1 MRIALLATV
10 GGLGVIALALVL
22 YLSTVKQS
30 ASPTPTAVP
39 PRAADVAPNPA
50 KLQHVLAQQSNE
62 IRRLRKEKSVLLSEL
77 DQHMT
82 ELAKPEP
89 KPSRT
94 SDTAAAPRRAG
105 MGKMIAVAVKQQA
118 ELKLAA
124 LKSRLH
130 LTDEQA
136 AAVQALLYKQAE
148 QQAEMASKM
157 YDGKLTAEDMSSG
170 AKLNFDDQL
179 KQIFTPEQWTG
190 YQQYKTDEQRQ
201 QVQLATQAELMQLSP
216 VLQLSAQQQE
226 QVTSILQQQYQHY
239 IGQQG
244 ASSVPA
250 SSNWEQMLDAKK
262 EALRAVL
269 TAEQQQSYEKFIES
283 QREMIKSLM
292 PQSQPA
298 STP

>member
-1 MRIALLATV
+1 MRIALYVTM
-10 GGLGVIALALVL
+10 GGLGVVALALAL
-22 YLSTVKQS
+22 HLSTVKRS
-30 ASPTPTAVP
+30 ASPTPTPVP
-39 PRAADVAPNPA
+39 PRAAAAAPNPA
-50 KLQHVLAQQSNE
+50 KLQQVLTQQSNE
-62 IRRLRKEKSVLLSEL
+62 IRRLRKEKTALLSEL

-89 KPSRT
+89 KSSRAG
-94 SDTAAAPRRAG
+94 DQAAAPRRAG
-105 MGKMIAVAVKQQA
+105 MGKMIAVAVRQQA

-124 LKSRLH
+124 LKSRLR

-136 AAVQALLYKQAE
+136 AAVQELLKKQAD
-148 QQAEMASKM
+148 QQAEIASKM

-170 AKLNFDDQL
+170 VKLNFDDQL
-179 KQIFTPEQWTG
+179 KQILTPEQWTD

-226 QVTSILQQQYQHY
+226 QVTSILQQQYQQY

-244 ASSVPA
+244 ASSVPV
-250 SSNWEQMLDAKK
+250 SGNWEQMLDAKK

-269 TAEQQQSYEKFIES
+269 TTEQLQNYEKFIEN
-283 QREMIKSLM
+283 QREMIKSMM

>member
-1 MRIALLATV
+1 MKIALYVTM
-10 GGLGVIALALVL
+10 GGLVVIGLALTL
-22 YLSTVKQS
+22 YLNRVKPS
-30 ASPTPTAVP
+30 ASPESAPVP
-39 PRAADVAPNPA
+39 PRAAAAAPNPV
-50 KLQHVLAQQSNE
+50 KLQQVLAQQSNE

-89 KPSRT
+89 KSSRAGD
-94 SDTAAAPRRAG
+94 SAAAPRRAG
-105 MGKMIAVAVKQQA
+105 MGKMIAVAVRQQA
-118 ELKLAA
+118 DLKLAA
-124 LKSRLH
+124 LKSRLR

-136 AAVQALLYKQAE
+136 AAVQALLSKQAD

-170 AKLNFDDQL
+170 AKLNLDEQL
-179 KQIFTPEQWTG
+179 KQILTPEQWTG

-216 VLQLSAQQQE
+216 VLQLNAQQQE
-226 QVTSILQQQYQHY
+226 QVTSILQQQYQQY

-250 SSNWEQMLDAKK
+250 SGNWEQMLDSKK

-269 TAEQQQSYEKFIES
+269 TAEQQQNYEKFIES
-283 QREMIKSLM
+283 QREMIKSMM

>member
-10 GGLGVIALALVL
+10 GVLSVIALAFVL
-22 YLSTVKQS
+22 HLSRVKPS
-30 ASPTPTAVP
+30 APPESGPVP
-39 PRAADVAPNPA
+39 PRAAAAAPNPA
-50 KLQHVLAQQSNE
+50 KLQQVLAQQSNE

-89 KPSRT
+89 KSSRAG
-94 SDTAAAPRRAG
+94 DPAAAPRRAG
-105 MGKMIAVAVKQQA
+105 MGKMIAVAVRQQA
-118 ELKLAA
+118 DLKLAA
-124 LKSRLH
+124 LKSRLR

-136 AAVQALLYKQAE
+136 AAVQALLSKQAE

-170 AKLNFDDQL
+170 AKFNLDEQL
-179 KQIFTPEQWTG
+179 KQILTPEQWTG

-216 VLQLSAQQQE
+216 VLQLNAQQQE
-226 QVTSILQQQYQHY
+226 QVTSILQQQYQQY
-239 IGQQG
+239 IGRQG
-244 ASSVPA
+244 ASPVPA
-250 SSNWEQMLDAKK
+250 SGNWEQMLDAKK

-283 QREMIKSLM
+283 QREMIKSMM